1 MVYGI
6 SASVV
11 IYCLISSF
19 GFLFACKPI
28 AKTWDLTITY
38 GSCIDVSKIW
48 IFVAAVNSATDILI
62 ISLPII
68 MMWHVRMARRR
79 KIGVIAILMVGGL

>member
-6 SASVV
+6 LASVV
-11 IYCLISSF
+11 IYCLVSSF
-19 GFLFACKPI
+19 GFLFSCQPI

-38 GSCIDVSKIW
+38 GSCIDVSIIW
-48 IFVAAVNSATDILI
+48 IFVAAMNSATDILI

-68 MMWHVRMARRR
+68 MMWDVRMARRR